1 MIDLDACHAALLDEV
16 FGNPG
21 LRCRFR
27 RVVAFVRDGDDL
39 IAQSQR
45 IEDLRT
51 ARQKRTDPHG
61 HASRS
66 ELSVSAHLP
75 SPSHT
80 RSVKGNSS
88 RSFSLAL
95 RSSQIFSTDGY
106 SRESFHDRWSQC
118 ASTPRRPSF
127 RSAKSTT
134 MPPLTCPW

>member
-1 MIDLDACHAALLDEV
+1 SPFLHPHFSSTPTAPTELHTLALHDALPIC
-16 FGNPG
+16 
-21 LRCRFR
+21 
-27 RVVAFVRDGDDL
+27 
-39 IAQSQR
+39 
-45 IEDLRT
+45 T